1 MRGTVERLGIPEEAE
16 DVLRFWFPEHLR
28 DDQPVRMVVSRR
40 RRLCDHRA
48 LSAPVGA
55 SCARRTGSLVAYAT
69 IAARADHRPRSVL
82 PPSIAVRRGRT
93 RRIRRRL
100 LWRSRES
107 SSVTTPPSTRR
118 GRKRS
123 SSCRWATPR
132 SSRIWNSGQARRG
145 TGRTGA
151 GRATQGPRALG
162 GAGPWPSRRH
172 RALRAPSSSERSP
185 GPAIHPG
192 GTGLPGRRA
201 ARPHATAAL
210 RGRCS
215 LAAVAGY
222 SAAAA

>member
-1 MRGTVERLGIPEEAE
+1 MAEESE

-28 DDQPVRMVVSRR
+28 DDYGTMVSQFEWWFGGGADAAIVERFEPVLEHAIRGDLDYWADRR
-40 RRLCDHRA
+40 RSRLA
-48 LSAPVGA
+48 LIIVLDQFSRSVYRGT
-55 SCARRTGSLVAYAT
+55 ARAYAQDPKALALALEA
-69 IAARADHRPRSVL
+69 IEFGHYAALGTAVAENVL
-82 PPSIAVRRGRT
+82 LPAVGPLRGART
-93 RRIRRRL
+93 
-100 LWRSRES
+100 S
-107 SSVTTPPSTRR
+107 
-118 GRKRS
+118 G
-123 SSCRWATPR
+123 
-132 SSRIWNSGQARRG
+132 NSGQACRG